1 MEWNDEWGYA
11 SFDDPGIISLV
22 PEIHLKIRKQ
32 TLYSFDISIQCRQTS
47 KTVRSILSEAT
58 RPKECLSELLHR
70 HYIRHFTNIR
80 N

>member
-32 TLYSFDISIQCRQTS
+32 TLYSHNAA
-47 KTVRSILSEAT
+47 KL
-58 RPKECLSELLHR
+58 PKQ
-70 HYIRHFTNIR
+70 
-80 N
+80 